1 MIESKNVTV
10 KRKGQYILKD
20 LSFEVPSNKIT
31 LLYDEMGNAGT
42 IWMKKATNILSKYY
56 IQQGE
61 VFFDGKK
68 LTAVMEDLSV
78 VFEETYFYSDYTV
91 KDNIYF
97 LSNKYN
103 IDNILFNHIKRNLLL
118 EDILLSKKISECTLS
133 QKKIVAI
140 TSALIRKPKYLLLD
154 KINVGLDKKRWE
166 LVENIL
172 LEIKKNTTIVITG
185 SDKCL
190 EEIAD
195 YKINLIK
202 GSEM

>member
-42 IWMKKATNILSKYY
+42 IWMKKATNILPKYY

-68 LTAVMEDLSV
+68 LTTVMEDLSV

-91 KDNIYF
+91 KDNIHF
-97 LSNKYN
+97 LSNKYT
-103 IDNILFNHIKRNLLL
+103 IDNSLFNHVKRKLSL
-118 EDILLSKKISECTLS
+118 EDALLSKNISECTLS

-166 LVENIL
+166 LVKNIL

-190 EEIAD
+190 EEISD